1 LVFNQRLLLHFFI
14 LLLTKEMLKMKNNK
28 SSLRTLILCLTIVAA
43 LFISPTN
50 SYSAAT
56 YSSETLRDYYGI
68 FLNSSY
74 FQSNGIGIPAKK
86 FFAATIDN
94 NNNKWF
100 LTDQGIISFNGEK
113 WTLHNGNMQGKDMRD
128 IAFDLGTEGTGFWIA
143 TGSGITSLKVPV
155 ESNTA
160 STYTTDNAS
169 ILSNNVVKV
178 VAGKNNLKWIATEKG
193 VSAYSGSK
201 WLDVS
206 YDDLYPSIIF
216 QEYPIT
222 SMATNPAGDSLYI
235 GTKGAGV
242 ARVFKNDVD
251 GISGASVYAMWGP
264 IIIPSDNVFS
274 VFVERNGTK
283 WFGTDLGVAKHNG
296 SNTLEN
302 WVVYTTAEGLVNDY
316 VQAIAA
322 DQKGNLW
329 FGTPGG
335 ISVFDGT
342 SFTNYTKDN
351 GLNSNNILCIIVD
364 KNGVVWIGTDDGV
377 NSFNNGTFTSF
388 R

>member
-1 LVFNQRLLLHFFI
+1 MTSLCRTLITLIAIISVIIINPVNDSFAASYN
-14 LLLTKEMLKMKNNK
+14 KNFVNNSYLDYVGT
-28 SSLRTLILCLTIVAA
+28 SSLR
-43 LFISPTN
+43 
-50 SYSAAT
+50 
-56 YSSETLRDYYGI
+56 
-68 FLNSSY
+68 LND
-74 FQSNGIGIPAKK
+74 IGIPAKK
-86 FFAATIDN
+86 FFSAAIDN

-100 LTDQGIISFNGEK
+100 LTDLGIISFDGEK

-143 TGSGITSLKVPV
+143 TASGITSLKVPV
-155 ESNTA
+155 ETSPA
-160 STYTTDNAS
+160 SSYTIENAS
-169 ILSNNVVKV
+169 ILSNNVLKV
-178 VAGKNNLKWIATEKG
+178 VIGKNNVKWIATEKG

-206 YDDLYPSIIF
+206 YDDLYPSVIF

-222 SMATNPAGDSLYI
+222 SMATNPAGDSLYV

-251 GISGASVYAMWGP
+251 GISGASVYAQWGP
-264 IIIPSDNVFS
+264 IIIPSDNVYS
-274 VFVERNGTK
+274 VFIEKNGTK
-283 WFGTDLGVAKHNG
+283 WFGTDMGVARHNG
-296 SNTLEN
+296 NNTLEN

-316 VQAIAA
+316 VQSITA

-329 FGTPGG
+329 LGTQGG

-342 SFTNYTKDN
+342 TFKNYTKDN
-351 GLNSNNILCIIVD
+351 GLNSNNILCIAVD

-377 NSFNNGTFTSF
+377 NSFDNGIFTSY